1 MDINKLIKKWV
12 LYNKYKYGNVDLNS
26 VISKIVYENPDLKK
40 NIKEIIPKV
49 KEEINNL
56 INISREEAYNIL
68 LKEYPELLEE
78 KKREERKG
86 LPELENAIEGKVKT
100 RFSPNPSGY
109 LHIGHARAI
118 ILNYEYAK
126 MYKGKFI
133 LRIEDTD
140 PKVKKPDPDVYES
153 IKEDVEWLIN
163 DRVDEFYIQSERL
176 DIYYKYIKELIEKGF
191 AYVDLSPKEIIS
203 EYRADGIPTEYRL
216 KEPEWHLE
224 QFEKMLNGYYDEEK
238 AVIRIKTDL
247 NHPNP
252 SIRDWI
258 AFRIVDPNKNPH
270 PYLLK
275 KYGKNY
281 VERYW
286 LWPTYNFSVSI
297 DDHLMGITH
306 VLRMK
311 EHEVNA
317 YKQEYIYEY
326 FGWEFPTIINY
337 GALLVKDLPLHKSE
351 IRKLIKEGK
360 ISGWDDPFLPT
371 LKGLKRR
378 GIDREAIRKYILEI
392 GPSSADVI
400 INWDKI
406 YTYNR
411 EIYDKKAKRFFIIRN
426 PIKVIINDLPL
437 NKIIKVKNHPEV
449 DLGYREFII
458 KSNIIYIDIND
469 INNKYLRLFEGF
481 NIEIVDK
488 REDYIIARYLSDS
501 MEDAKKLNAKIVQW
515 VPEEYKINIKVWEK
529 DGIINATVEKYLLE
543 LTKDREIIHGI
554 RYGFFK
560 REKDYLIYMHK

>member
-1 MDINKLIKKWV
+1 MDINKLIRKWI

-26 VISKIVYENPDLKK
+26 VVSKIVYENPDLKK

-56 INISREEAYNIL
+56 NNISREEAYNIL

-78 KKREERKG
+78 KKKEERKG
-86 LPELENAIEGKVKT
+86 LPELKNAVEGKVKT
-100 RFSPNPSGY
+100 RFAPNPSGY

-140 PKVKKPDPDVYES
+140 PKVKKPDPDVYDS

-163 DRVDEFYIQSERL
+163 DKVDEFYIQSERL

-203 EYRADGIPTEYRL
+203 KYRMDGIPTEYRL

-252 SIRDWI
+252 SVRDWI

-270 PYLLK
+270 PYLLR

-311 EHEVNA
+311 EHEVNS
-317 YKQEYIYEY
+317 YKQKYIYEY
-326 FGWEFPTIINY
+326 FGWEFPTITNY

-371 LKGLKRR
+371 LRGLRRR

-392 GPSSADVI
+392 GPNPVDVVI
-400 INWDKI
+400 DWNKI

-411 EIYDKKAKRFFIIRN
+411 EIYDKKAKRFFH
-426 PIKVIINDLPL
+426 
-437 NKIIKVKNHPEV
+437 NK
-449 DLGYREFII
+449 
-458 KSNIIYIDIND
+458 KSCESY
-469 INNKYLRLFEGF
+469 NK
-481 NIEIVDK
+481 
-488 REDYIIARYLSDS
+488 
-501 MEDAKKLNAKIVQW
+501 
-515 VPEEYKINIKVWEK
+515 
-529 DGIINATVEKYLLE
+529 
-543 LTKDREIIHGI
+543 
-554 RYGFFK
+554 
-560 REKDYLIYMHK
+560 

>member
-1 MDINKLIKKWV
+1 
-12 LYNKYKYGNVDLNS
+12 
-26 VISKIVYENPDLKK
+26 
-40 NIKEIIPKV
+40 
-49 KEEINNL
+49 
-56 INISREEAYNIL
+56 
-68 LKEYPELLEE
+68 
-78 KKREERKG
+78 
-86 LPELENAIEGKVKT
+86 LPALENAIEGKVKT
-100 RFSPNPSGY
+100 RFAPNPSGY

-118 ILNYEYAK
+118 ILNHEYAK

-140 PKVKKPDPDVYES
+140 PKVKKPDPDVYDL

-191 AYVDLSPKEIIS
+191 AYVDLSPKEVIS
-203 EYRADGIPTEYRL
+203 KYRTDGIPTEYRL

-252 SIRDWI
+252 SVRDWI
-258 AFRIVDPNKNPH
+258 AFRIVNPNKNPH

-275 KYGKNY
+275 KYGENY

-286 LWPTYNFSVSI
+286 LWPTYNFFVSI

-311 EHEVNA
+311 EHEVNK
-317 YKQEYIYEY
+317 YKQEYIYQY
-326 FGWEFPTIINY
+326 FGWELPTIINY

-371 LKGLKRR
+371 LRGLKRR
-378 GIDREAIRKYILEI
+378 GIDREAIRKYIIEI
-392 GPSSADVI
+392 GPNPVDVI
-400 INWDKI
+400 VDWNKI

-458 KSNIIYIDIND
+458 KSNIIYVDKND

-481 NIEIVDK
+481 NIEIIDK
-488 REDYIIARYLSDS
+488 KEDYVIAKYISDS
-501 MEDAKKLNAKIVQW
+501 IEDARKLNAKIVQW
-515 VPEEYKINIKVWEK
+515 IPEDYKVNIKIWEK
-529 DGIINATVEKYLLE
+529 DGIIDAIAEKYVLE
-543 LTKDREIIHGI
+543 LTRDGEIIHGI

>member
-1 MDINKLIKKWV
+1 MDINNLIKKWV
-12 LYNKYKYGNVDLNS
+12 LYNKYKYENIDLNS
-26 VISKIVYENPDLKK
+26 VVSKIVYENPDLKK

-49 KEEINNL
+49 KEEINNS

-78 KKREERKG
+78 KKKEERKG
-86 LPELENAIEGKVKT
+86 LPTLKNAIEGKVRT
-100 RFSPNPSGY
+100 RFAPNPSGY

-163 DRVDEFYIQSERL
+163 DKVDEFYIQSERL

-203 EYRADGIPTEYRL
+203 KYRAEGIPTEYRL

-286 LWPTYNFSVSI
+286 LWPHI
-297 DDHLMGITH
+297 I
-306 VLRMK
+306 
-311 EHEVNA
+311 
-317 YKQEYIYEY
+317 
-326 FGWEFPTIINY
+326 FP
-337 GALLVKDLPLHKSE
+337 
-351 IRKLIKEGK
+351 
-360 ISGWDDPFLPT
+360 
-371 LKGLKRR
+371 
-378 GIDREAIRKYILEI
+378 
-392 GPSSADVI
+392 
-400 INWDKI
+400 
-406 YTYNR
+406 
-411 EIYDKKAKRFFIIRN
+411 
-426 PIKVIINDLPL
+426 
-437 NKIIKVKNHPEV
+437 
-449 DLGYREFII
+449 
-458 KSNIIYIDIND
+458 
-469 INNKYLRLFEGF
+469 YL
-481 NIEIVDK
+481 
-488 REDYIIARYLSDS
+488 
-501 MEDAKKLNAKIVQW
+501 
-515 VPEEYKINIKVWEK
+515 
-529 DGIINATVEKYLLE
+529 
-543 LTKDREIIHGI
+543 
-554 RYGFFK
+554 
-560 REKDYLIYMHK
+560 

>member
-1 MDINKLIKKWV
+1 MDIDKLIKKWV

-26 VISKIVYENPDLKK
+26 VVSKIVYENPDLKK

-78 KKREERKG
+78 KKKEERKG
-86 LPELENAIEGKVKT
+86 LPALKNAIEGKVRT
-100 RFSPNPSGY
+100 RFAPNPSGY
-109 LHIGHARAI
+109 LHVGHARAI

-140 PKVKKPDPDVYES
+140 PKVKKPDPNVYES

-163 DRVDEFYIQSERL
+163 DKVDEFYIQSERL

-203 EYRADGIPTEYRL
+203 KYRAEGIPTEYRL
-216 KEPEWHLE
+216 KESEWHLE

-258 AFRIVDPNKNPH
+258 AFRIVNPNKNPH
-270 PYLLK
+270 PYLLQ
-275 KYGKNY
+275 KYGENY

-317 YKQEYIYEY
+317 YKQKYIYEY

-378 GIDREAIRKYILEI
+378 GIDREAIRKYIIEI
-392 GPSSADVI
+392 GPNPVDVI

-426 PIKVIINDLPL
+426 PIKVIINDLPS

-481 NIEIVDK
+481 NIEIIDK
-488 REDYIIARYLSDS
+488 KEDYIIAKYLSDS
-501 MEDAKKLNAKIVQW
+501 IEDARKLNAKIVQW
-515 VPEEYKINIKVWEK
+515 VPEEYKINIKIWEK
-529 DGIINATVEKYLLE
+529 DGMIDAIAEKYVLE
-543 LTKDREIIHGI
+543 LTKDEEVIHGI